1 MIFNARVISI
11 GNKESMLIL
20 CHQIKILIDF
30 SYHQFNNNDVKYY
43 EKLSREERN

>member
-1 MIFNARVISI
+1 MIFNARVI
-11 GNKESMLIL
+11 GNKESMLIS

-30 SYHQFNNNDVKYY
+30 SYHQFNNNDVQYH

>member
-1 MIFNARVISI
+1 MIFNNRVI

-30 SYHQFNNNDVKYY
+30 SYHQFNNNDVKYH

>member
-1 MIFNARVISI
+1 MIFNALVL

-30 SYHQFNNNDVKYY
+30 SYQQFNNNDVKYY
-43 EKLSREERN
+43 EKLSCEERN